1 MFNDTEINAR
11 MKGLVL
17 LLNQK
22 RTLHPEERRMD
33 EWCLQREIR
42 KSIFT
47 LYRVQVWVPPHCA
60 WGYYGKLIKKP
71 HEIICMPHK
80 QHNNGWHQGN
90 GTVYLLLKWWVCT
103 SLLDQGVGLC
113 TALSVVARFQICVR
127 LLWRSCCNYYSSI
140 NTSDWP
146 VGSKKLHIT
155 HHGIE
160 TTWLKLEKDGLSP
173 HTLSSWC
180 QHVP

>member
-1 MFNDTEINAR
+1 
-11 MKGLVL
+11 
-17 LLNQK
+17 
-22 RTLHPEERRMD
+22 MD
-33 EWCLQREIR
+33 EGTRPSCQPEKNPAPRGEEDGRMMSAERDSEIYFYIV
-42 KSIFT
+42 SSSG
-47 LYRVQVWVPPHCA
+47 WVPPHCA

-90 GTVYLLLKWWVCT
+90 GTVYLLLEWWVCT

-173 HTLSSWC
+173 HILSSWC
-180 QHVP
+180 QHIP

>member
-1 MFNDTEINAR
+1 MMPAERDSVIYFYIVSSP
-11 MKGLVL
+11 GLSTTSLCLGL
-17 LLNQK
+17 LWQI
-22 RTLHPEERRMD
+22 D
-33 EWCLQREIR
+33 W
-42 KSIFT
+42 
-47 LYRVQVWVPPHCA
+47 
-60 WGYYGKLIKKP
+60 KP

-155 HHGIE
+155 HLCIE
-160 TTWLKLEKDGLSP
+160 TSWLKLEKDGLSP